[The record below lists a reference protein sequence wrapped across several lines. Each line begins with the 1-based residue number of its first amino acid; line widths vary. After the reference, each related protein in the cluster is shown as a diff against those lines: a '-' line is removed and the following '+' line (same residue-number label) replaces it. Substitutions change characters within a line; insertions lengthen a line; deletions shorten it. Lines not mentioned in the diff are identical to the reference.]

1 LLVLL
6 SEGAQA
12 LALTLNV
19 SLKLQYLRD
28 TISRACELPRLDP
41 RCAIDLINSTIV
53 DMEINYGHKAF
64 RQKTC
69 IESILQSLRDRP
81 PLCPTTES
89 PGALDQQTAHDLMGN
104 VTVALFSSMGITPIE
119 DLDSVPSDKL
129 LAMYLKL
136 LGFVFIYYIAAT
148 ALIMFMFAVFIFLA
162 QHNANSTYRRVT
174 IGIRVALG
182 CALLSLL
189 SLLANFR
196 LVYSFMTSP
205 MILFVFTLALL
216 GGEFQLSHLPVYVKQ
231 FLTCS
236 VQLS

>member
-1 LLVLL
+1 LLVFL

-19 SLKLQYLRD
+19 SLKLQYLRE
-28 TISRACELPRLDP
+28 TIFRACELPRLDP
-41 RCAIDLINSTIV
+41 TAAIDLLNSTIV
-53 DMEINYGHKAF
+53 DMEINYGHNAF
-64 RQKTC
+64 HQKTC
-69 IESILQSLRDRP
+69 IESILQSLRDSP
-81 PLCPTTES
+81 PLCPTAHS

-129 LAMYLKL
+129 LVMYLKL
-136 LGFVFIYYIAAT
+136 LGFVFIYYVTAT
-148 ALIMFMFAVFIFLA
+148 SLIMFMFAVFIFLA
-162 QHNANSTYRRVT
+162 QRDASSTYRHVT

-182 CALLSLL
+182 CALLSVM

-216 GGEFQLSHLPVYVKQ
+216 GSEFRLSHVGM
-231 FLTCS
+231 S
-236 VQLS
+236 